1 MKKLLLAISILA
13 IAGSAAVADPLADRK
28 ALMKERGKLT
38 GELSKMVKGETPF
51 DAAAVL
57 DILHDMQANAENFDA
72 EALYPAGSDTGDTTA
87 APAIWQDMD
96 GFKAAEDKFLSVVND
111 AVADAPA
118 DVDALKAKFGAI
130 GASCGACHE
139 TFRVR
144 KG

>member
-1 MKKLLLAISILA
+1 MKKLLLAISIFA
-13 IAGSAAVADPLADRK
+13 IAGSAAFADTLADRK

-38 GELSKMVKGETPF
+38 GELSKVVKGETPF

-57 DILHDMQANAENFDA
+57 KTLQDMQANAEKFDA

-87 APAIWQDMD
+87 APKIWEDMD
-96 GFKAAEDKFLSVVND
+96 GFKAAEDKFLSAVNA
-111 AVADAPA
+111 AVTDAPA

>member
-1 MKKLLLAISILA
+1 MKKLLLAISIFA
-13 IAGSAAVADPLADRK
+13 IAGSAAFADTLADRK

-38 GELSKMVKGETPF
+38 GELSKVVKGETPF

-57 DILHDMQANAENFDA
+57 KTLQDMQANAEKFDV

-87 APAIWQDMD
+87 APKIWEDPD
-96 GFKAAEDKFLSVVND
+96 GFKAAEGKFEAAVNA
-111 AVADAPA
+111 AVTDAPA

>member
-1 MKKLLLAISILA
+1 MKKLLLAISIFA
-13 IAGSAAVADPLADRK
+13 IAGSAAFADTLADRK

-38 GELSKMVKGETPF
+38 GELSKVVKGETPF

-57 DILHDMQANAENFDA
+57 KTLQDMQANAEKFDV

-87 APAIWQDMD
+87 APKIWEDPD
-96 GFKAAEDKFLSVVND
+96 GFKAAESKFEAAVNA
-111 AVADAPA
+111 AVTDAPA